1 MAMGRTADGS
11 VLYVWAGAT
20 DGDPHQGLIIT
31 NLEPKDF
38 CVSITFGPM
47 YENAD
52 PNPRGAIELVGP
64 IIGDTIHYWYLDSA
78 GRRLPGQHSYSLTS
92 RTFD

>member
-1 MAMGRTADGS
+1 
-11 VLYVWAGAT
+11 
-20 DGDPHQGLIIT
+20 
-31 NLEPKDF
+31 
-38 CVSITFGPM
+38 M